1 MELHV
6 QLYLSAEHSDLY
18 SFIVPVTPAD
28 LQGMERFLPSKSFR
42 RNIRIFSVKQIFTYQ
57 C

>member
-1 MELHV
+1 MEIHV

-42 RNIRIFSVKQIFTYQ
+42 INIQIFSV
-57 C
+57 

>member
-28 LQGMERFLPSKSFR
+28 LQGVERFLPSKSFR